1 MNLPLQITF
10 RNMEPSEAVATRIRA
25 ESAKL
30 DRYFNRITSCRVLVE
45 APHRHHRWGE
55 PFHIRIELGVP
66 GTEIVVKHAPSLHST
81 LAHAETGK
89 WCKHF
94 EAGVPHK
101 DMYVTIR
108 DAFRAARRR
117 LEDYVRRLRGD
128 VKGHSRVPPV
138 RPSSWVRTTLE
149 NFETPLCD

>member
-1 MNLPLQITF
+1 
-10 RNMEPSEAVATRIRA
+10 MEPSEAVAMRIRA

-55 PFHIRIELGVP
+55 PFHIRIELSVP
-66 GTEIVVKHAPSLHST
+66 GTEIVVKHAPSLHSA
-81 LAHAETGK
+81 LARAEMGK
-89 WCKHF
+89 WSKHF

-128 VKGHSRVPPV
+128 VKVHGRVPPV
-138 RPSSWVRTTLE
+138 RADKLGCKTAAG
-149 NFETPLCD
+149 F